1 MQRRRPFVSRRCRGK
16 PGSPSMACPPD
27 ACSHVSCTASAN
39 DVQLAD
45 ASVHRHHAVVH
56 HADDERFIIKDLSG
70 REGNGVKVNGQR
82 VAEAALASG
91 DVIEVGT
98 VVLRFEARAT

>member
-1 MQRRRPFVSRRCRGK
+1 
-16 PGSPSMACPPD
+16 MACPPD